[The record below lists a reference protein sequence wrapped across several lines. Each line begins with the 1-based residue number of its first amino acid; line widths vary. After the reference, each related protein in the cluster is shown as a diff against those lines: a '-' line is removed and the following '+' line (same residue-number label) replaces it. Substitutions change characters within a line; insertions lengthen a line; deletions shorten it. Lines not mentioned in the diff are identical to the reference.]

1 MERAGLCGR
10 GRRTRPL
17 PDGSVS
23 VELSCLFDSSKVGS
37 ALGVLSNVGSWRSAG
52 GCRGVA
58 RLPSLCCI
66 SRASSLSGGWPK
78 SACPQSE
85 TARYPT
91 QFGPHEVQA
100 RTLLGRPCSFVRAL
114 VVRPEAATGKPGDAG
129 GVYSEVGQF
138 PDVLRAAQQALA
150 LATQAGD
157 SSVAETLGARI
168 DYYQSQES
176 KPH

>member
-66 SRASSLSGGWPK
+66 SRASSLSEGWPK

-114 VVRPEAATGKPGDAG
+114 ARQTGSSYWKAWRCWGRVFGSGAVPGCGPRRPASLGSRHPSRRFIRCRNAG
-129 GVYSEVGQF
+129 RE
-138 PDVLRAAQQALA
+138 D
-150 LATQAGD
+150 
-157 SSVAETLGARI
+157 
-168 DYYQSQES
+168 
-176 KPH
+176 